1 MTLSSRKEQSLLF
14 LYTLAYKHVFWG
26 WEGSEWNFPYLACSS
41 RTDGYLF
48 DKESVLEYIITKKN
62 ENSRKM
68 KEYEKQKRMQE
79 NEQDHKV
86 QEETRA
92 KVSKF
97 VKMEKDITVKST
109 FETKSNQS

>member
-1 MTLSSRKEQSLLF
+1 
-14 LYTLAYKHVFWG
+14 
-26 WEGSEWNFPYLACSS
+26 
-41 RTDGYLF
+41 
-48 DKESVLEYIITKKN
+48 
-62 ENSRKM
+62 M